1 MKFDRRRKYRLCT
14 SDTFNRV
21 KGKAIKAKPEQA
33 NRGQLT
39 PLPRIPGRRESV
51 NRAAP
56 FIFASVF
63 PVETKF
69 WRFSA

>member
-39 PLPRIPGRRESV
+39 PLPRIPGRIDKG
-51 NRAAP
+51 NRAGS
-56 FIFASVF
+56 FIFMSTF

-69 WRFSA
+69 WRFNT